1 MKISCA
7 ILILGFL
14 TAAVHGA
21 FEIPR
26 SVYKTGQLEAARAEA
41 VKKNKALAFVLSD
54 PGTTCG
60 LCVAATD
67 MAFEKLKSHSV
78 IVLIN
83 SEDDKRWTDVGP
95 LVVTGLSEKKMGNII
110 PKAVITSPDMLEMWG
125 QMKYDDIKVEG
136 SYRGIKKQVDAILK
150 GEAKPE
156 NPPDRPIYWPIKG
169 SNEYYIGA
177 FVELGDNGGL
187 RLKMESNGKIST
199 IPLERLTENCA
210 VLARTLAGREP
221 AAKPQPNDR
230 EAPAME
236 SWTGS
241 NGKTLQARFVSLAD
255 DKVTLEMEDGK
266 TYTMPLERLAGSSR
280 ERATKLQ
287 EAKQP

>member
-1 MKISCA
+1 MKTSCA
-7 ILILGFL
+7 LVMLGFL
-14 TAAVHGA
+14 TAPSHAGV
-21 FEIPR
+21 EIPR
-26 SVYKTGQLEAARAEA
+26 SVYQTAQLEAARAEA
-41 VKKNKALAFVLSD
+41 AEKNKALAFVMSD

-78 IVLIN
+78 VVFIN
-83 SEDDKRWTDVGP
+83 SEDDNKWADVGP
-95 LVVTGLSEKKMGNII
+95 MVVTGISEKKMGNLI
-110 PKAVITSPDMLEMWG
+110 PRAVITSPDMSEIWG
-125 QMKYDDIKVEG
+125 QMKYEELKVEG
-136 SYRGIKKQVDAILK
+136 PYRGIKKQVDAILK

-156 NPPDRPIYWPIKG
+156 NPPERPIYWPIKG
-169 SNEYYIGA
+169 SKEFYIGA
-177 FVELGDNGGL
+177 FVDLADNGGL
-187 RLKMESNGKIST
+187 RLKMESNGKMAT
-199 IPLERLTENCA
+199 IPLGRLTGNCA

-221 AAKPQPNDR
+221 EAKPQP
-230 EAPAME
+230 EASQAPALE

-280 ERATKLQ
+280 ERAKTLQ
-287 EAKQP
+287 AAKQP